1 MPTLFSFMGSLNFI
15 SWVIFVER
23 LSQMLLTIDNK
34 ITSNLL
40 LIYSLPIILFSFVM
54 PLWSNLFNIRIV
66 LTCFED
72 LIGMKENL
80 SKSEVVLVGEVGDK
94 LLWLGRSI

>member
-1 MPTLFSFMGSLNFI
+1 
-15 SWVIFVER
+15 
-23 LSQMLLTIDNK
+23 MLLRIDNK

-72 LIGMKENL
+72 LIGMEENL

-94 LLWLGRSI
+94 LLRLGRSI

>member
-1 MPTLFSFMGSLNFI
+1 MEQPF
-15 SWVIFVER
+15 
-23 LSQMLLTIDNK
+23 
-34 ITSNLL
+34 
-40 LIYSLPIILFSFVM
+40 Y
-54 PLWSNLFNIRIV
+54 IRIV

-72 LIGMKENL
+72 LIGLKENL